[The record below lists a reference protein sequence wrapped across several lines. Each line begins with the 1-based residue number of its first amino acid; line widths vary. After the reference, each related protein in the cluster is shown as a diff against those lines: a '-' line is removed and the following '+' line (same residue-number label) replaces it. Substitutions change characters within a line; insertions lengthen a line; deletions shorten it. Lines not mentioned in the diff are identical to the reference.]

1 MRRRIAVNAPG
12 HPETETVTFVNGR
25 QKTNGLTTF
34 VQVSYDFTVRDE
46 LSAVRK

>member
-1 MRRRIAVNAPG
+1 MSQGRRNAPKLRPG
-12 HPETETVTFVNGR
+12 DETITFVKGR

-46 LSAVRK
+46 LSAV